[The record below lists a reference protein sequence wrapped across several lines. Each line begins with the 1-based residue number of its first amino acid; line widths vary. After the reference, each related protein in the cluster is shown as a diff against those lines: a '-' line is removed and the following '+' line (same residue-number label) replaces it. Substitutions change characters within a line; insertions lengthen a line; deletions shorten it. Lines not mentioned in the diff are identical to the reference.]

1 MNAGA
6 SDQVSWRDLPPAEK
20 ARTQGR
26 AIGVRDLAAFVHR
39 GGDIHHRYEK
49 ATLAEEGIARQK
61 EWQKHRGGGYRRE
74 FYVSGQWHGVE
85 VSGRVDGW
93 DAAAG
98 VVEEIKTTRVDA
110 PSLHEHLGHLN
121 LAQLKLYAG
130 MLALAGET
138 PKLLR
143 LIYLHPDEPAELVL
157 EEAADT
163 DELKAFVERTCAAYA
178 DWLAVVTA
186 RVARRDA
193 SLKALDFPYG
203 EFRSHQHG
211 LARRIYRTWRD
222 DEHLLVDAPT
232 GSGKTMA
239 ATFPAFKA
247 LGEGEV
253 DRLVVLT
260 SRTTG
265 QGAFERAFGDLAD
278 AGARIS
284 AVTVSAKARICFN
297 PELPCDPDLCE
308 FARGYYDRMP
318 AARDDLLAR
327 GVVDRA
333 AVAEAAR
340 AHRVCPFELSVDSAA
355 WSDAIVGDCNYVFDP
370 VVRLARLQTPTF
382 PRAALLVDEAHRLGE
397 RVRDMLGATLSRGA
411 VTDALKEC
419 SGADRA
425 TVRGGLLPGLR
436 SVNRALAS
444 LAREVFG
451 PARGRIAGEREI
463 EPPAALL
470 RAIDR
475 LLRDGLREAELP
487 HGSVAQEAW
496 FDLTRLRLAS
506 EWAASA
512 REAGEDTDFAWVARW
527 QGRNLEVELV
537 CAAPG
542 THIRT
547 RLGEF
552 HGSVR
557 MSGSFRPQ
565 ATYQEVQGF
574 GEDAAAVEVPGR
586 ADGLGLLVVPDVST
600 YYRDRER
607 TLPRL
612 ARLIRDVTQAH
623 HGGYLVAF
631 PSFSYAEQAHA
642 AFVACL
648 AELDGGGPA
657 TRCQQRKMDL
667 EERAA
672 FVDWMG
678 RVEGAVDEAARV
690 GFVVMGGLFAESVDY
705 PPEALDGVIVVGPGL
720 PPQSL
725 NRDLVARAAAARGL
739 DGHAVGYR
747 QEAMTRVVQAAGRVV
762 RGPEDRG
769 LVLLVDPRFTQPGFA
784 EFFPGHWQPQR
795 IRVEDAGAHARR
807 FWAQAT
813 SPRGCPS

>member
-1 MNAGA
+1 MNAA
-6 SDQVSWRDLPPAEK
+6 TRPVQPPA
-20 ARTQGR
+20 RPLSR

-39 GGDIHHRYEK
+39 RGDIHHRYEK
-49 ATLAEEGIARQK
+49 ATLAEEGIARQQ
-61 EWQKHRGGGYRRE
+61 EWQKHRGDGYRRE
-74 FYVSGQWHGVE
+74 VFVSGQWHGVE

-93 DAAAG
+93 DTARG

-110 PSLHEHLGHLN
+110 RSLHEHLGHLN

-130 MLALAGET
+130 MLALAGEA

-143 LIYLHPDEPAELVL
+143 LVYLHPDEPGEWML
-157 EEAADT
+157 EEPADAE
-163 DELKAFVERTCAAYA
+163 ELKAFVHRTCAAYA
-178 DWLAVVTA
+178 HWLALVAA
-186 RVARRDA
+186 RVAGRDA
-193 SLKALDFPYG
+193 SLKRLDFPHD
-203 EFRSHQHG
+203 EFRSHQRG
-211 LARRIYRTWRD
+211 LARRIYRAWRD

-239 ATFPAFKA
+239 AAFPAFKA

-265 QGAFERAFGDLAD
+265 QGAFERAFRDLAD
-278 AGARIS
+278 AGARVS
-284 AVTVSAKARICFN
+284 AVTVTAKARICFN

-308 FARGYYDRMP
+308 FASGYYDRMP

-333 AVAEAAR
+333 AVEEVAR
-340 AHRVCPFELSVDSAA
+340 AHRVCPFELSVDGAA

-370 VVRLARLQTPTF
+370 VVRLGRLQTPTF
-382 PRAALLVDEAHRLGE
+382 PRAAMLVDEAHRLGE
-397 RVRDMLGATLSRGA
+397 RVRDMLGATLSRKS
-411 VTDALKEC
+411 VTDALKEHAGLGGQADAP
-419 SGADRA
+419 GAW
-425 TVRGGLLPGLR
+425 VPGLR
-436 SVNRALAS
+436 SVDRALAS
-444 LAREVFG
+444 LARAAFG
-451 PARGRIAGEREI
+451 PAKGRVDGEREI
-463 EPPAALL
+463 QAPAALL
-470 RAIDR
+470 RAIER
-475 LLRDGLREAELP
+475 LLQDGLQGVELP
-487 HGSVAQEAW
+487 HGGVVQEAW
-496 FDLTRLRLAS
+496 FDLVRMRMAAAWAETACEEGS
-506 EWAASA
+506 E
-512 REAGEDTDFAWVARW
+512 TDFAWLARW

-542 THIRT
+542 AHIRT

-557 MSGSFRPQ
+557 MSGSFRPP

-574 GEDAAAVEVPGR
+574 GADAAAVEVPGR

-600 YYRDRER
+600 YYRDRDR
-607 TLPRL
+607 TLPQL
-612 ARLIRDVTQAH
+612 ARLIRSVTRAH
-623 HGGYLVAF
+623 PGGYLVAF

-642 AFVACL
+642 AFAVCSTGV
-648 AELDGGGPA
+648 DGGGPA
-657 TRCQQRKMDL
+657 TRCQQRQMNL

-678 RVEGAVDEAARV
+678 GAEAAGGEVARI

-705 PPEALDGVIVVGPGL
+705 PPDALDGVIVVGPGL

-784 EFFPGHWQPQR
+784 EFFPGHWQPNR
-795 IRVEDAGAHARR
+795 IRAEDAGAHACE
-807 FWAQAT
+807 FWQGAQGTFA
-813 SPRGCPS
+813 